1 MVKVGP
7 CYVDRIASF
16 RMSTALNSN
25 PLCINQNLPGKKAQ
39 AATRIV
45 FFVAGFAMAS
55 WAPLVPFVKTRLA
68 ISDASLGMLLLSLGI
83 GSLLAMPLTG
93 FLTSKLGCRSVIL
106 LASALLCLVL
116 PALTQAETLPLMAIT
131 LLFFGAS
138 MGMIDVAMNIQAV
151 IVERASG
158 RAMMSGFHGFF
169 SIGGIV
175 GAGGVS
181 ALLWLGLSPLM
192 AILAIVALM
201 LIFMATAHKHLLR
214 TTNQD
219 DDSPLFV
226 IPRGWVMFIGSLCFI
241 MFLAEGS
248 ILDWS
253 ALFLTVER
261 NLSGAQ
267 AGMGYA
273 AFSAAMTLGR
283 LNGDRIVNALGRY
296 AILTGGSL
304 CAALGL
310 VLTISIDN
318 AITAIL
324 GFVMVG
330 IGASNV
336 VPILFSAAGNQKI
349 MPPNLAIASITTVG
363 YAGILIGPTILG
375 FIAQFSNLATAFGFV
390 ALLLLGVSAS
400 ARAVIR

>member
-1 MVKVGP
+1 
-7 CYVDRIASF
+7 
-16 RMSTALNSN
+16 MSTIKNSAPLYIN
-25 PLCINQNLPGKKAQ
+25 PHPPGKKMQ

-68 ISDASLGMLLLSLGI
+68 IGDASLGVLLLSLGI

-93 FLTSKLGCRSVIL
+93 FLTSKLGCRRVIL

-116 PALTQAETLPLMAIT
+116 PALTQAGTLPLMAIT
-131 LLFFGAS
+131 LFFFGAS
-138 MGMIDVAMNIQAV
+138 IGMIDVAMNIQAV

-181 ALLWLGLSPLM
+181 ALLWFGLSPLM

-201 LIFMATAHKHLLR
+201 LTLMMVASKHLLR
-214 TTNQD
+214 TISQD
-219 DDSPLFV
+219 KTAPLFV
-226 IPRGWVMFIGSLCFI
+226 IPRGWVMFIGLLCFI
-241 MFLAEGS
+241 MFLAEGA

-261 NLSGAQ
+261 RLSGAQ
-267 AGMGYA
+267 AGIGYA
-273 AFSAAMTLGR
+273 AFSVAMTLGR
-283 LNGDRIVNALGRY
+283 LNGDRIVYALGRY
-296 AILTGGSL
+296 AILAGGSL

-310 VLTISIDN
+310 LLTISIDN
-318 AITAIL
+318 PFTTL
-324 GFVMVG
+324 FGFIMVG
-330 IGASNV
+330 LGASNV
-336 VPILFSAAGNQKI
+336 IPILFSVAGNQKS

-363 YAGILIGPTILG
+363 YAGILVGPTLLG
-375 FIAQFSNLATAFGFV
+375 FIAQFSNLSTAFGFV

-400 ARAVIR
+400 ARAIIR